1 MRDACT
7 LYPIVKGKQSKLYM
21 DLYTLTKKDRKL
33 TNLLYALSQQDEI
46 KKLFAHSDLNSQ
58 SEPDT
63 KTFVQR
69 LGVEDIMNEKG
80 RIDAE
85 AKALGAVNN
94 SGKTI
99 YYDDMMTITQRV
111 LDFNDNHDKMKASI
125 KYNANGFYIEV
136 DTINSENYNTN
147 NVLNNR
153 ITLFNDLL
161 QHFSNE
167 GLNTTLS
174 DEAKKVLNP
183 LSVYYSISTLK
194 DLKKDT
200 GNINMSVAS
209 LLVDLFKQDP
219 LMARLVTQLGADLP
233 QAISQVSGYTY
244 KNPITITSYQETQIK
259 RVLSNIQTELKTI
272 LNSSTLDQIIENA
285 KATSPSSSTY
295 MSTDGL
301 SVRDTLK
308 ELYTL
313 YHLDAESL
321 NALSKKIEKMS
332 DAANKLLQVQLA
344 IINEKELKG
353 LTVRG
358 KRKLLSRQKEIEQ
371 GKYIVST
378 LKMLEDISNSIGN
391 SERKLE
397 KLKKQLEQHPDSLEV
412 IRQMSHIILGQLDTV
427 KAYSSIAKTLAN
439 NDLIENDD
447 FTGNSS
453 ILDDIKDTAE
463 ELSRTLDRMEENARS
478 KQVDAVKA
486 FLKIYWGE
494 DREMPDGTKVSV
506 TDIMNMAI
514 KDINIFERFLYAAN
528 TTSDEMMNVIA
539 EAVKQAN
546 NRRDNK
552 LREQLK
558 EIRTVTKELYD
569 SGSSSSFMF
578 ERDSEGYPKRI
589 ISDYDYDRVDRE
601 VAEYEEQIKA
611 DPSID
616 KSDYKDLIEDK
627 RRKLMGRQLKYKYTD
642 SNGNTQKLVLYVPIY
657 DAPVKVQ
664 DRLTTAQYNYYK
676 KMLDMKAEMLSQI
689 DATSNSTLFD
699 VIEIANDVTTAL
711 QETGGDPV
719 KAYKVVKNKV
729 IDMFHQREDD
739 TDYGSILE
747 GNGMRAVPVNYRG
760 EEINVLPLFYQHKIK
775 DRSRVST
782 DFSRSMMAYLAVS
795 QQYIQMNGI
804 LDSLLLAKDYMLTQ
818 RDVAQTSGG
827 GVLAD
832 TQRLGKKAYVNVATK
847 SGIATDLGGL
857 ADDFFERAVYSK
869 SRKDE
874 GYLWGTKIKL
884 DKFTDALVGYTSVA
898 GLAVNVLGGEANM
911 LVGKIQMLIESGLG
925 MGGEFFG
932 MKDLLYADA
941 KYFQML
947 GPLLNEVASNT
958 KSSELHLLME
968 RFDVLGD
975 FYDKIKETG
984 FYNNPISKIIGNTNL
999 FFLYGIGEHLL
1010 HAQGM
1015 LAILHNRKNTV
1026 LDDKG
1031 NEVPL
1036 IEAFTVIK
1044 DSTGNGELVIKQGYT
1059 QKDGSAIDDAFLDK
1073 IKGRIKYTNDSMHG
1087 AFDSFS
1093 KGMIHRYA
1101 VGRMIM
1107 NFRQWMPAHYQR
1119 RFRGLYYNTD
1129 LGEYRE
1135 GYYVSTFKFIRDCV
1149 KDLKDAKFQIGT
1161 RWHEL
1166 SDMERY
1172 NLKRAV
1178 AETAILAML
1187 TASIALLG
1195 DYKDKKGNFAYR
1207 HLIYLLKRM
1216 QLETMASDPVAA
1228 HRFIK
1233 SAIKVLNSPA
1243 AMLKTV
1249 EDLSELIDV
1258 TDAFVTIEGGKYD
1271 GENLYLHNAE
1281 RRLPFYGQL
1290 VRQSELGES
1299 DDLFKLFNY

>member
-1 MRDACT
+1 MREACA
-7 LYPIVKGKQSKLYM
+7 LYPIVKGKQSRLYM
-21 DLYTLTKKDRKL
+21 DLYTLTNKDRKL
-33 TNLLYALSQQDEI
+33 TNLLYALSRQDEV
-46 KKLFAHSDLNSQ
+46 KRLFARPDLNSQ
-58 SEPDT
+58 GEPDT
-63 KTFVQR
+63 KTFVKK
-69 LGVEDIMNEKG
+69 LGVEDILNERGK
-80 RIDAE
+80 INAE
-85 AKALGAVNN
+85 AKALGAINN
-94 SGKTI
+94 AGKTI

-125 KYNANGFYIEV
+125 KYNTDGFYIEV
-136 DTINSENYNTN
+136 DTINSENYSVN

-153 ITLFNDLL
+153 ITLFNDLMTHL
-161 QHFSNE
+161 GSK

-174 DEAKKVLNP
+174 DEAKKLLNP
-183 LSVYYSISTLK
+183 LNVYYAINTLK
-194 DLKKDT
+194 NLKKSTD
-200 GNINMSVAS
+200 NINMATAS
-209 LLVDLFKQDP
+209 LLVDLFETDP
-219 LMARLVTQLGADLP
+219 LMARLVTQLGSDLP
-233 QAISQVSGYTY
+233 QAISQVSGYKY
-244 KNPITITSYQETQIK
+244 SNPVALTAHQEKQITNM
-259 RVLSNIQTELKTI
+259 LGNIQSRMKTV
-272 LNSSTLDQIIENA
+272 LNSSLLDQIIENA
-285 KATSPSSSTY
+285 KTTAPTSSTY

-301 SVRDTLK
+301 SVKDTLK
-308 ELYTL
+308 ELYNL

-332 DAANKLLQVQLA
+332 DAANKLLQTQLA
-344 IINEKELKG
+344 IANEKELKG
-353 LTVRG
+353 VSVVG
-358 KRKLLSRQKEIEQ
+358 KRKLLAKQKEIEQ
-371 GKYIVST
+371 GEYIVST
-378 LKMLEDISNSIGN
+378 LKMLENISGSIGN
-391 SERKLE
+391 FEKKLT
-397 KLKKQLEQHPDSLEV
+397 KLGKQLEQHPDSLEV

-427 KAYSSIAKTLAN
+427 KAYSDIVKTLAN
-439 NDLIENDD
+439 NDLLENDD

-453 ILDDIKDTAE
+453 MLDDIQDVAE
-463 ELSRTLDRMEENARS
+463 ELSKTLDRMEKNARM
-478 KQVDAVKA
+478 KQVDTVKA

-514 KDINIFERFLYAAN
+514 KDINIFERFLYATN

-539 EAVKQAN
+539 EAIKQAN
-546 NRRDNK
+546 YRRDNK
-552 LREQLK
+552 LRKQLK
-558 EIRTVTKELYD
+558 EVRATTSTLYD
-569 SGSSSSFMF
+569 SGSDTSFMF
-578 ERDSEGYPKRI
+578 EKDADGYPKRI
-589 ISDYDYDRVDRE
+589 ISDYDYDRVEKE
-601 VAEYEEQIKA
+601 VADYEEQIKA
-611 DPSID
+611 DPNID
-616 KSDYKDLIEDK
+616 KSDYKDLIDEK
-627 RRKLMGRQLKYKYTD
+627 RRKLMSRQIKYSYTD
-642 SNGNTQKLVLYVPIY
+642 SNGNNKSLTLYVPIY
-657 DAPVKVQ
+657 DAATKVQ

-676 KMLDMKAEMLSQI
+676 KMMDMKAEMLSQI

-699 VIEIANDVTTAL
+699 VIEIANDVATAL
-711 QETGGDPV
+711 QESGGDPV
-719 KAYKVVKNKV
+719 KAYNVVKNKV

-739 TDYGSILE
+739 TDYGSILD
-747 GNGMRAVPVNYRG
+747 GNGMKASHVNYEG
-760 EEINVLPLFYQHKIK
+760 KEINVLPLFYQHKIK

-782 DFSRSMMAYLAVS
+782 DFSKSMMAYLAVS

-804 LDSLLLAKDYMLTQ
+804 LDSLLLAKDFMLTQ
-818 RDVAQTSGG
+818 RRVETNSGS

-832 TQRLGKKAYVNVATK
+832 VQRLGKKAYVNVASK
-847 SGIATDLGGL
+847 LGVETDLGGL
-857 ADDFFERAVYSK
+857 ADDFFERVVYGK

-874 GYLWGTKIKL
+874 GYLWGTKIKF

-898 GLAVNVLGGEANM
+898 GLAVNVLGGEANL

-932 MKDLLYADA
+932 MKDLVYADA

-947 GPLLNEVASNT
+947 GPLLNEVASNN
-958 KSSELHLLME
+958 KSSELGLLME

-975 FYDKIKETG
+975 FYEKIKETG
-984 FYNNPISKIIGNTNL
+984 FYNNPISKIIGNSSL

-1010 HAQGM
+1010 HAEGM
-1015 LAILHNRKNTV
+1015 LAILHNKKNNV

-1036 IEAFTVIK
+1036 IEAFTVVK
-1044 DSTGNGELVIKQGYT
+1044 DATGNGELVIKRGYT
-1059 QKDGSAIDDAFLDK
+1059 QTDGRPIDDEFLDK

-1149 KDLKDAKFQIGT
+1149 RDLKEAKFQIAT

-1172 NLKRAV
+1172 NLKRAA

-1187 TASIALLG
+1187 TASLALLG
-1195 DYKDKKGNFAYR
+1195 DYKDKKGNWAYR
-1207 HLIYLLKRM
+1207 HLIYQLKRM

-1228 HRFIK
+1228 YRFVK
-1233 SAIKVLNSPA
+1233 SGIKVLNSPM

-1249 EDLSELIDV
+1249 ENLTELLDV
-1258 TDAFVTIEGGKYD
+1258 TDAFVTIEGGKHD
-1271 GENLYLHNAE
+1271 GENKYLYNAE
-1281 RRLPFYGQL
+1281 RRLPFYGQI
-1290 VRQSELGES
+1290 VKMTELGES